1 MIIKDIAKQGIPEI
15 GNILPL
21 IKNNIIPIKINKT
34 IEIVVVPNLG
44 EVNSHQDNVGIVI
57 EEKNILRIL
66 SKRYKDVLITE
77 INSEQDLEALVKRKP
92 DLVFS
97 GVKYFFFN
105 NRNIWLNDYLE
116 MFEIPYIASSKA
128 ALDNESDK
136 NRAKKIMQK
145 NNIRTA
151 DFFITNPGEYLTES
165 SIPIS
170 FPLFIKPVTGG
181 DSRGVDKNSLVLK

>member
-1 MIIKDIAKQGIPEI
+1 MIIKDITKQEI
-15 GNILPL
+15 SVLGNILPL
-21 IKNNIIPIKINKT
+21 RENNIIPIKINKK

-44 EVNSHQDNVGIVI
+44 EVNSHQDNVGII
-57 EEKNILRIL
+57 LEEKNVLRIL

-77 INSEQDLEALVKRKP
+77 INSEEDLEALVKRKP

-116 MFEIPYIASSKA
+116 MFGIPYIASSKA

-136 NRAKKIMQK
+136 NKR
-145 NNIRTA
+145 NR
-151 DFFITNPGEYLTES
+151 
-165 SIPIS
+165 
-170 FPLFIKPVTGG
+170 
-181 DSRGVDKNSLVLK
+181 